1 MNSRIKAK
9 LIEAIV
15 GAPFALVI
23 GFLVIKQKS
32 FVDKALSRYL

>member
-1 MNSRIKAK
+1 MNPWLKSK
-9 LIEAIV
+9 LIEAIA

-32 FVDKALSRYL
+32 FVDSALKRYL